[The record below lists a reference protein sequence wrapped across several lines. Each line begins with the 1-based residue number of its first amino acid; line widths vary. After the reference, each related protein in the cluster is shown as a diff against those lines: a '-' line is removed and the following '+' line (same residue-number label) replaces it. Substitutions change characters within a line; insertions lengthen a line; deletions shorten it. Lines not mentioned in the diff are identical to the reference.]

1 MINEVE
7 EWRKKFEQSELARQK
22 MKQTIRLLK
31 EKEVNTVQLLRQKT
45 QLAQSLEVEQNAR
58 KKAEAAVTKYKKKEI
73 ELCKK
78 IDALQEQLGA
88 IIGGNTS
95 EKRNLENNGGEET
108 GLAELRTRVDKLEQS
123 HDAEIKKLQQTVA
136 KLLDKKEL
144 ASRHK
149 AGQLPLATTKS
160 PVVAKSGAPN
170 SDAAV
175 CAEARGT
182 EARVRKRVP
191 LTMHNASSTHVQKKS
206 KVQSV
211 HDEGVEQPNTS
222 TPQLCTLK
230 KDDFSGPAADRMV
243 RALSLIIEG
252 DEDLEWNVVQ
262 DVATKFQ
269 SVKPPPHTLT
279 IAVLVSAVL
288 SCARARPMT
297 TEILH
302 GDFSPESWFTPHDGS
317 GTRIPG
323 TSYLGVWCKEN
334 CLENHTLFWLLH
346 AVGQIDEAMTNT
358 KKGAILSDLAKE
370 LSMLVLKDLAIVPNK
385 MLHSLTEL
393 CTAATGAACLYRMLG
408 NVHAVQRFII
418 DILITRHITRVKN
431 GDTNLHKVSQVL
443 PMVVAAIEVWPE
455 SVPREKGV
463 LGSLLHGVLFAA
475 AQEAQGS
482 VDTEVR
488 VSGYWLADKG
498 RRQWGWKDDE
508 KSEKLTSTSPLPS
521 PVDVMGTTHWQGLI
535 SFAGP
540 VAAGPAS

>member
-58 KKAEAAVTKYKKKEI
+58 RKAEAAVTKYKKNEI

-88 IIGGNTS
+88 VIGGNTL
-95 EKRNLENNGGEET
+95 EKRNVEINGRDET
-108 GLAELRTRVDKLEQS
+108 GLAELRDRVDKLEQS

-136 KLLDKKEL
+136 KLIANKEGLD
-144 ASRHK
+144 SRHPK
-149 AGQLPLATTKS
+149 AGQLPLATAKS
-160 PVVAKSGAPN
+160 PVICNKI
-170 SDAAV
+170 SDAGV
-175 CAEARGT
+175 RAEAGVT
-182 EARVRKRVP
+182 AAKRKRVSLTTHHAP
-191 LTMHNASSTHVQKKS
+191 LDHVQKKS

-211 HDEGVEQPNTS
+211 HDVGFEQPNTA
-222 TPQLCTLK
+222 TPQVCTLK
-230 KDDFSGPAADRMV
+230 NAAGPSADRMV

-252 DEDLEWNVVQ
+252 DEDLEWSVVQ

-279 IAVLVSAVL
+279 IAVLVSAIL
-288 SCARARPMT
+288 SCARARPMAR
-297 TEILH
+297 LLP
-302 GDFSPESWFTPHDGS
+302 GDYSPESWFTSRDDGS
-317 GTRIPG
+317 GTPIQG
-323 TSYLGVWCKEN
+323 TSYLGVWCKEI

-346 AVGQIDEAMTNT
+346 AIRQIDATMATS
-358 KKGAILSDLAKE
+358 KKGVILSDLAKE
-370 LSMLVLKDLAIVPNK
+370 LSMLVLKDLVIPPNK
-385 MLHSLTEL
+385 AFHSLTEL
-393 CTAATGAACLYRMLG
+393 CTAATGATCLYRMLG
-408 NVHAVQRFII
+408 NFHAVQRFII
-418 DILITRHITRVKN
+418 DMLITRHITRSKN
-431 GDTNLHKVSQVL
+431 GDKNVHKVSQVL

-463 LGSLLHGVLFAA
+463 LGSLLHGVLVAT

-498 RRQWGWKDDE
+498 RRQWGWKDDV
-508 KSEKLTSTSPLPS
+508 KSEKLTLTSPVLS
-521 PVDVMGTTHWQGLI
+521 QVDVMDTTHWHGLI